1 MTKKYLEE
9 LSALLQQTT
18 PGNVDGVNLACKHFF
33 SGAAVYANGRIC
45 MSLTPAGFAIKLPEA
60 SRNALLKQ
68 KGSKELRYFPQGPIK
83 KDYVVLPQTILNDVE
98 VLRRWVKLCIESAA
112 SRPGPVRNKGG

>member
-1 MTKKYLEE
+1 MTKKYLEQ

-18 PGNVDGVNLACKHFF
+18 PDNVDGVNLACKHFF

-45 MSLTPAGFAIKLPEA
+45 MSLTPAGFAIKLPED

-83 KDYVVLPQTILNDVE
+83 KDYVVLPQTILSDVE
-98 VLRRWVKLCIESAA
+98 VLRRWVKLCIESAV
-112 SRPGPVRNKGG
+112 SPPGPVRNKGG